1 MKKTYEI
8 PELEIYLMG
17 SEDVITGSTV
27 SIGDDNVVNDPFDL

>member
-27 SIGDDNVVNDPFDL
+27 AIGDDNVVNDPFDL

>member
-17 SEDVITGSTV
+17 SEDVMNGSTV
-27 SIGDDNVVNDPFDL
+27 AIGDDNVVNDPFDL